1 MNILCRKVGE
11 YMGVEIQEGSNT
23 IDLGLLNEKERIDLA
38 FLFIQQAESL
48 SRGLVSEEVEN
59 LFDKLVDSF

>member
-1 MNILCRKVGE
+1 MNIECRKVGK
-11 YMGVEIQEGSNT
+11 YASVEIQEGSNT

-48 SRGLVSEEVEN
+48 SRGLVSEKVER